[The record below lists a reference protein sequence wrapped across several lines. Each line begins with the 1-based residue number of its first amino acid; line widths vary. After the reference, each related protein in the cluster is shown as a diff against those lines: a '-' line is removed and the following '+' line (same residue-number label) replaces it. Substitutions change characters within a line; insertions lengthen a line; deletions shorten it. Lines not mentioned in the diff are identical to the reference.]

1 MRGTATGNVIPWA
14 GKKCLMGTYITS
26 AGIYTVS
33 WEEYTKAHGIG
44 VSREGIWAAVVGG
57 RLFHISLL

>member
-1 MRGTATGNVIPWA
+1 MCA
-14 GKKCLMGTYITS
+14 YITS
-26 AGIYTVS
+26 AGIYIVT
-33 WEEYTKAHGIG
+33 WEEYTKARGIG